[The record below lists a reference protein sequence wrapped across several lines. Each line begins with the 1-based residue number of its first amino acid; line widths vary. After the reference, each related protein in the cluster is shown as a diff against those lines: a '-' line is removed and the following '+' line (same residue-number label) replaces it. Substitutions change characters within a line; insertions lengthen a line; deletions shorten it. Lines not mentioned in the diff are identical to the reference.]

1 MSSSD
6 KFSELFAELYGV
18 DEITSGGGK
27 SCGGKSG
34 SVFVPKIHT
43 FPNGFRIIHEKPQ
56 ASIPVTA
63 INIFCDV
70 GSIFETNLFR
80 GMSHFIEHMCFKGT
94 TKVPVPRD
102 IFLKFDKHGAYFNA
116 VTDKRFTYYVV
127 EISDEFVEEALST
140 LGDMM
145 LNSTFPTARF
155 KREEK
160 VVVEENIQTSDNP
173 SDILLEMVDLV
184 LYRDTP
190 VAAAID
196 TLAYH
201 KHPFDR
207 ADVLKFYNRFYHP
220 QNMILSI
227 VSNRPLAHIVKCIGR
242 SDFAKRRAST
252 DVDRF
257 PSQFSIQLEP
267 LSEPQWLLREKPD
280 LNTAHISIG
289 FRTCS
294 CFSKDRYALD
304 LLRNILSSSF
314 SSRLFTILREKNGLT
329 YSSSASTTYYECGG
343 DFSFYVEVDRTKIM
357 NSAANAKGVIPILV
371 DLVRGL
377 KNGDITSGEMSLAK
391 DNMRG
396 KMLLHQKNINNA
408 CYYNGKELMIR
419 SDAGKLEPGGI
430 VPHSELY
437 ARHYKDITVSEV
449 NAVVQRYFV
458 ANNMVVGIV
467 ASKLPKLAD
476 LKRAFVPLK

>member
-27 SCGGKSG
+27 SG
-34 SVFVPKIHT
+34 SVCVPKIHT

-56 ASIPVTA
+56 SSIPVTA

-80 GMSHFIEHMCFKGT
+80 GISHFIEHMCFKGT

-160 VVVEENIQTSDNP
+160 VVVEENIRTSDNP
-173 SDILLEMVDLV
+173 FDILFEMVDAV

-201 KHPFDR
+201 KRPFDR
-207 ADVLKFYNRFYHP
+207 ADVLKFYDRFYRP

-227 VSNRPLAHIVKCIGR
+227 VSNRPFAQIVKCIGR

-252 DVDRF
+252 DVGRN
-257 PSQFSIQLEP
+257 PSNIQIQMEP

-357 NSAANAKGVIPILV
+357 NSSANTKGVIPILV

-377 KNGDITSGEMSLAK
+377 KKGDVTSDEMSLAK

-408 CYYNGKELMIR
+408 CYYNGKELMIL
-419 SDAGKLEPGGI
+419 SDAGKLEPAGI
-430 VPHSELY
+430 VPYSELY
-437 ARHYKDITVSEV
+437 ARHYKDITLSDV
-449 NAVVQRYFV
+449 NAVIQRYFV

-476 LKRAFVPLK
+476 LKRVFVPLLQL